1 MKGGSRPQGGPAPF
15 SQALD
20 EAQDHGRARETI
32 RLFGQQE
39 LDEISLITADGRVF
53 AGDEP
58 LPPFQ
63 EPGTALLRA
72 RSNGHNE
79 LDEDGNRG
87 AGDPDGSGTAHVR
100 LTIDPPEL
108 CVRLRVRN
116 IGLPAAAAHIHE
128 GTADVSGPVVISLPV
143 PDGDGRA
150 QDCVTEGVTSEL
162 LAEIAADP
170 AGYYVNVHN
179 ATFPAGAVRGQLEQ
193 DPRAVIPSPGDR
205 FVYRERLF
213 DLDRSDPDR
222 PRPRGEQLGTLV
234 AECTLVTA
242 GQEPQDI
249 SYLRSR
255 MFMFDSRGD
264 IALAEAYTFADPLPD
279 TIPVTGGSGRYR
291 DAGGQVVY
299 DFSPIEGDDD
309 VPFSNSVYEI
319 QLLHLR

>member
-1 MKGGSRPQGGPAPF
+1 VKGGSRRQGGPAPF

-79 LDEDGNRG
+79 LDEDG
-87 AGDPDGSGTAHVR
+87 
-100 LTIDPPEL
+100 
-108 CVRLRVRN
+108 
-116 IGLPAAAAHIHE
+116 
-128 GTADVSGPVVISLPV
+128 
-143 PDGDGRA
+143 RA

-193 DPRAVIPSPGDR
+193 NPRAVIPSPGDR

-249 SYLRSR
+249 SYLCSR

>member
-1 MKGGSRPQGGPAPF
+1 VKGGSRPQGGPAPF

-79 LDEDGNRG
+79 LDEDG
-87 AGDPDGSGTAHVR
+87 
-100 LTIDPPEL
+100 
-108 CVRLRVRN
+108 
-116 IGLPAAAAHIHE
+116 
-128 GTADVSGPVVISLPV
+128 
-143 PDGDGRA
+143 RA

-193 DPRAVIPSPGDR
+193 N
-205 FVYRERLF
+205 
-213 DLDRSDPDR
+213 
-222 PRPRGEQLGTLV
+222 
-234 AECTLVTA
+234 
-242 GQEPQDI
+242 PQ
-249 SYLRSR
+249 
-255 MFMFDSRGD
+255 
-264 IALAEAYTFADPLPD
+264 
-279 TIPVTGGSGRYR
+279 GRYSQPR
-291 DAGGQVVY
+291 
-299 DFSPIEGDDD
+299 
-309 VPFSNSVYEI
+309 
-319 QLLHLR
+319 